1 MWESPYIDS
10 TFWFDAHYAVF
21 GLLTLVTLLLVGNYV
36 WKLSLMRAEKRL
48 IEEGKKV
55 SA

>member
-1 MWESPYIDS
+1 MWDSPYIDS
-10 TFWFDAHYAVF
+10 TFWFDAHYVIF
-21 GLLTLVTLLLVGNYV
+21 GLLTLVALLLVGNYI
-36 WKLSLMRAEKRL
+36 WKMCLMRAEKRL